1 MQKIKLLTII
11 GARPQIIKAA
21 ALSRAIAN
29 SFATQIDEV
38 IVHTGQHYDEA
49 MSAIFFTEL
58 GVPKEHYNLSVG
70 SKSHG
75 HQTGQ
80 MLACIEDV
88 LLKENPDALVV
99 YGDTNSTL
107 AGALAAAK
115 LSIPVVHIEAG
126 LRSFNKLMPEE
137 INRIATDHV
146 STLLFSPTQTG
157 FNNLL
162 AEGFKADNV
171 APYTINNPALY
182 HCGDLMLD
190 NSLYFGALSD
200 EKSTILT
207 QLELTGK
214 PYVLATIHRDANT
227 DDATNL
233 TTLFAALNTIS
244 VENNVAVVLPLH
256 PRTRKLYDINV
267 SAAVKLAVEQNP
279 FFKVINPVGFL
290 DMLALEKNAQ
300 LVATDS
306 GGVQKEAYFF
316 NKPGIILR
324 PETEW
329 IEIVEAG
336 AAIVAGANYDKI
348 VSAYTTL
355 LTKSQAYKPIFGNGR
370 AAEFICSEIV
380 KNIKP
385 RS

>member
-1 MQKIKLLTII
+1 
-11 GARPQIIKAA
+11 
-21 ALSRAIAN
+21 
-29 SFATQIDEV
+29 
-38 IVHTGQHYDEA
+38 
-49 MSAIFFTEL
+49 
-58 GVPKEHYNLSVG
+58 
-70 SKSHG
+70 
-75 HQTGQ
+75 
-80 MLACIEDV
+80 MLAGIEDV

-115 LSIPVVHIEAG
+115 LGIPVVHIEAG
-126 LRSFNKLMPEE
+126 LRSFNKQMPEE
-137 INRIATDHV
+137 VNRIATDHV

-162 AEGFKADNV
+162 AEGFKADTV
-171 APYTINNPALY
+171 APYTINNSALF

-190 NSLYFGALSD
+190 NSLHFGALSD
-200 EKSTILT
+200 EKSTILN
-207 QLELTGK
+207 QLELGGK

-227 DDATNL
+227 DDAHNL
-233 TTLFAALNTIS
+233 TTVFAALNAIS

-256 PRTRKLYDINV
+256 PRTRKLFDTNV
-267 SAAVKLAVEQNP
+267 SAAVKQAVEQNKL
-279 FFKVINPVGFL
+279 FKVINPVGFL
-290 DMLALEKNAQ
+290 DMLALEKNAK
-300 LVATDS
+300 LIATDS

-329 IEIVEAG
+329 VEIVEAG
-336 AAIVAGANYDKI
+336 AAIVTGANYDKI
-348 VSAYTTL
+348 VSAYSAL
-355 LTKSQAYKPIFGNGR
+355 LSMPIAYKPIFGDGR
-370 AAEFICSEIV
+370 AAEFICSEII